1 MNGAAWTV
9 NCPKKL
15 AMYKEFVDEMY
26 DKHKYVTF
34 EYKLGK
40 PRSIKQNNAMWVFCR
55 DIAKRCNDAG
65 FPCVI
70 TSPVLSKPIEA
81 PWTDR
86 SVMDL
91 IWMTVQRALYPE
103 KDESSRQLTTDE
115 VPLVAETIIRH
126 LSEKYGLYVSFPT
139 KEFKNGNKA

>member
-55 DIAKRCNDAG
+55 DIAKRCN
-65 FPCVI
+65 
-70 TSPVLSKPIEA
+70 
-81 PWTDR
+81 
-86 SVMDL
+86 
-91 IWMTVQRALYPE
+91 
-103 KDESSRQLTTDE
+103 E

-126 LSEKYGLYVSFPT
+126 LAEKYGLYVSFPT
-139 KEFKNGNKA
+139 KDFKNGNKT